1 MKKHTRILALLLAL
15 CMALSLAACSGNS
28 GSSGS
33 SSASGKT
40 VVIGCQTDLVTL
52 DPGNM
57 YEPYANMISYAAYDM
72 LYRVKPGTM
81 GDPEPSVATGYK
93 VDESKKVYTFTL
105 RKDVVFAS
113 GNKLENRRLRF
124 DGVSG
129 QRPSNSGIFG
139 DKIHR
144 VDVGGGIVPVA
155 ANRVKFPVEVIH
167 IVPMSDRKLF
177 TKKFPLN

>member
-52 DPGNM
+52 DPGKM
-57 YEPYANMISYAAYDM
+57 YEPDANMISYAAYDM

-81 GDPEPSVATGYK
+81 GDPEPSVATGWPRPLLCAGSSRMLGSPPPAGTGLACAPAWVAAAPAMAAAK
-93 VDESKKVYTFTL
+93 APRMKS
-105 RKDVVFAS
+105 
-113 GNKLENRRLRF
+113 RRPL
-124 DGVSG
+124 
-129 QRPSNSGIFG
+129 RPS
-139 DKIHR
+139 
-144 VDVGGGIVPVA
+144 
-155 ANRVKFPVEVIH
+155 ANTVWTPA
-167 IVPMSDRKLF
+167 
-177 TKKFPLN
+177 